1 MDSIQTATS
10 EVETGDALVEEALTE
25 DVVDSESPTNDSL
38 AGEMA
43 VEEVVAEEEAAE
55 DVLVEETVS
64 EEALD
69 IESGAQDEPTEDAFT
84 GEAAAEEL
92 GEAAHEEPGEAAAE
106 EPGEA
111 AAKEPGEAAAEEL
124 GEADAEELGEDA
136 PSGQEAVQDSGGTG
150 EMGDLPVEDWDYQQP
165 KRGQIRPGVIL
176 SIGEQEI
183 IVDVDAKRDGLVP
196 FADMQRMGDEA
207 LAELSA
213 GDEVMVYILRPE
225 DQDGNLLV
233 SLFQARQAQAWQ
245 RVGSFLE
252 SGEVIETE
260 IIGYN
265 KGGLVAPVQDIRGFI
280 PASQVPGF
288 PQGLRQEERLE
299 RLSGLVGEKVQVKV
313 IEFNRR
319 NRRLILSATAA
330 QRQWRKRERERL
342 LDELREGEV
351 RHGVVSSLC
360 SFGAFVDLGGADG
373 LVHLSELSW
382 RRVRHPREVLRVG
395 QEVDAYVLRL
405 DKERKRIGLSLKR
418 LQAEPWALV
427 EDKYELGQLVECVVT
442 NVVDFGAFAEIEEGV
457 EGLIHV
463 SELSDQPISHPKEV
477 VKKGDLLL
485 LRIIRID
492 IRRKRLGLSLK
503 RVLESELAEWAARL
517 ALDEAEAAKAAEP
530 EPSEAGEMEA
540 PAAEVPEV
548 GDEVDEPP
556 VLEEAADDRE
566 LATAPSSEE
575 PSEVQELPEPP
586 EAETPPEVEDAEDA
600 EAAAMLSEELAEAEE
615 IPEPPDED
623 VEEDLESVMPEAPG
637 EDEAPPQEPQ
647 AQDEEELAE
656 PTLEEAEGQ
665 VLAETKAESE
675 GSAEEQEIAVT
686 AEAEGEEVQDV
697 GESEEAAASSE
708 IEEERVLAASEA
720 ESEGPAEEPDT
731 AMMAE
736 AEGEDVQDADETE
749 EAPALSETGE
759 EEAPPAMMAEEPGED
774 QEAEGELEAEEP
786 EESAEMELDE
796 SGEAQEPSEPSGDET
811 EGASSPATD
820 EAVGDEQEP
829 PESPDA
835 ELEDMED
842 AEQASE

>member
-10 EVETGDALVEEALTE
+10 EVETGDALAEEALTE
-25 DVVDSESPTNDSL
+25 DVVDSESPTDDSL
-38 AGEMA
+38 AGEVA
-43 VEEVVAEEEAAE
+43 VEEMLAEEEPAE
-55 DVLVEETVS
+55 DALVEEAVS
-64 EEALD
+64 EKAFD
-69 IESGAQDEPTEDAFT
+69 KESGAQDELTEDTFA

-92 GEAAHEEPGEAAAE
+92 GEAAAE
-106 EPGEA
+106 EL
-111 AAKEPGEAAAEEL
+111 GEAAAEEL
-124 GEADAEELGEDA
+124 GEAAAEELGEGA
-136 PSGQEAVQDSGGTG
+136 PPGQETEETVQDSGGTG

-196 FADMQRMGDEA
+196 YADMQRMGAEA
-207 LAELSA
+207 LADLSV
-213 GDEVMVYILRPE
+213 GDEIMVYILRPE

-395 QEVDAYVLRL
+395 QEVDVYVLRL
-405 DKERKRIGLSLKR
+405 DKDRKRIGLSLKR

-503 RVLESELAEWAARL
+503 RVLESEWAEWAARL

-530 EPSEAGEMEA
+530 ELPEAGEMEA
-540 PAAEVPEV
+540 PAAAVPEA
-548 GDEVDEPP
+548 GEEVDVPP
-556 VLEEAADDRE
+556 VLEAVTDDGEVEAV
-566 LATAPSSEE
+566 PSSEE
-575 PSEVQELPEPP
+575 PSEVQEIPEPP
-586 EAETPPEVEDAEDA
+586 EAETPPEVEHTEDA
-600 EAAAMLSEELAEAEE
+600 EAATLLPEEHAEAED
-615 IPEPPDED
+615 IPEPPGEEE
-623 VEEDLESVMPEAPG
+623 EEDLEATVPETPG
-637 EDEAPPQEPQ
+637 EDEAPQEVPQ
-647 AQDEEELAE
+647 AQDSEDLVALV
-656 PTLEEAEGQ
+656 LEEAEGQ
-665 VLAETKAESE
+665 VLVETEAEEP
-675 GSAEEQEIAVT
+675 AEEQEMAVT

-697 GESEEAAASSE
+697 GESEEEAALSE
-708 IEEERVLAASEA
+708 IEEGQLLASTEA
-720 ESEGPAEEPDT
+720 ESEGPTEEPGT
-731 AMMAE
+731 ALTAE
-736 AEGEDVQDADETE
+736 AEGEDVQDADESE
-749 EAPALSETGE
+749 EAPALSETEE
-759 EEAPPAMMAEEPGED
+759 EEAPPAMMPEEPGED
-774 QEAEGELEAEEP
+774 READGELEAEEP
-786 EESAEMELDE
+786 EESAVMELDE

-811 EGASSPATD
+811 EGTPSPVID

-835 ELEDMED
+835 ELENVED
-842 AEQASE
+842 AEQVSE

>member
-10 EVETGDALVEEALTE
+10 EVETEDALAGEALTDEVVDSEASVGDSLAGEVAVEEVATEEEPAEDALVEETLSEEAADKEPGVEDELTE
-25 DVVDSESPTNDSL
+25 DAR
-38 AGEMA
+38 AGE
-43 VEEVVAEEEAAE
+43 
-55 DVLVEETVS
+55 
-64 EEALD
+64 AL
-69 IESGAQDEPTEDAFT
+69 
-84 GEAAAEEL
+84 
-92 GEAAHEEPGEAAAE
+92 
-106 EPGEA
+106 
-111 AAKEPGEAAAEEL
+111 
-124 GEADAEELGEDA
+124 AEELGEDA
-136 PSGQEAVQDSGGTG
+136 AEELGEGAPPGQETEETVQDSGGTD

-196 FADMQRMGDEA
+196 YADMQRMGAEA
-207 LAELSA
+207 LAELSV
-213 GDEVMVYILRPE
+213 GDEIMVYILRPE

-233 SLFQARQAQAWQ
+233 SLYQARQAQAWQ

-280 PASQVPGF
+280 PASQIPGF
-288 PQGLRQEERLE
+288 PQGLRQEDRLE

-382 RRVRHPREVLRVG
+382 RRVRHPREVLHVG

-427 EDKYELGQLVECVVT
+427 EDKYELGQLIECVVT

-503 RVLESELAEWAARL
+503 RVLESEWAEWAARL

-540 PAAEVPEV
+540 PTAAVPEE
-548 GDEVDEPP
+548 GDEVDVPP
-556 VLEEAADDRE
+556 VLEVVADDGE
-566 LATAPSSEE
+566 VEAVPSSEE
-575 PSEVQELPEPP
+575 PSEVQEIPEPP
-586 EAETPPEVEDAEDA
+586 EAEAPPEAEHTEGA
-600 EAAAMLSEELAEAEE
+600 EAATLLPEEHAEAEE
-615 IPEPPDED
+615 IPEPPEEEE
-623 VEEDLESVMPEAPG
+623 EEDLEATMPETAA
-637 EDEAPPQEPQ
+637 EDEAPQEVPQ
-647 AQDEEELAE
+647 AQDSEDLAA
-656 PTLEEAEGQ
+656 PVPEEAEGQ
-665 VLAETKAESE
+665 VLAETEAEAE
-675 GSAEEQEIAVT
+675 GPAEEQAIAVT

-697 GESEEAAASSE
+697 GEGDEEAALSE
-708 IEEERVLAASEA
+708 IEEGQVLPSTEA
-720 ESEGPAEEPDT
+720 EAPAEEQGT
-731 AMMAE
+731 ALTAE
-736 AEGEDVQDADETE
+736 AEGEDDQDADESE
-749 EAPALSETGE
+749 EAPALSETEE
-759 EEAPPAMMAEEPGED
+759 EEAPPAMMPEEPGEGR
-774 QEAEGELEAEEP
+774 EADRELEAEEP
-786 EESAEMELDE
+786 EESAVMELDE
-796 SGEAQEPSEPSGDET
+796 SGEAQDPSEPSGDET
-811 EGASSPATD
+811 EGTTGPVTA

-829 PESPDA
+829 PELPDA
-835 ELEDMED
+835 ELEVIED